1 LIVFLWKSTH
11 FFKLSFLRAGM
22 SEPLNASIFLPFHS
36 SMNFRTKYPQSYL
49 EKKNVSKLNV
59 LSCRKK

>member
-49 EKKNVSKLNV
+49 EKKE
-59 LSCRKK
+59 C